1 MQSGCAPRGFPPQRQ
16 VSHTSAVSTLVL
28 LTLVTGRRVVGA
40 ARRGRRQAREL
51 RRQGHGACRG
61 KGRRDES
68 HNNVKTTQTRSTPL
82 NSPAPGLIVLYW

>member
-40 ARRGRRQAREL
+40 A
-51 RRQGHGACRG
+51 
-61 KGRRDES
+61 
-68 HNNVKTTQTRSTPL
+68 
-82 NSPAPGLIVLYW
+82 APTLWG